1 MFKIEFRFKLECSN
15 LRIFRRTI
23 QNKGYRGII
32 NIKLFILIFEILHL
46 T

>member
-1 MFKIEFRFKLECSN
+1 MFKIQFRFNLECEN
-15 LRIFRRTI
+15 LRIFGSTI

-32 NIKLFILIFEILHL
+32 NIKLLILISEILHV